1 MISQDIKKKHP
12 NSLRCHKGLALRLL
26 GKIVDN
32 ADELINQLEAT
43 LSSEDTRGVRA
54 FWSANQQLMI
64 GIEREGTDDWLF
76 LSLLP

>member
-26 GKIVDN
+26 AKIVDN
-32 ADELINQLEAT
+32 ADELINQIEAT

-64 GIEREGTDDWLF
+64 GIEREGTDDWIF